1 MDGLFFETSRFE
13 LPARGPR
20 GLWPFSRLGT
30 RGTRRRLT
38 CWSHVHRGQVKGAVM
53 EGPCSVEKRL
63 LTGNL
68 KWLHWLVVIHHL
80 ILPVGLLT
88 SFKVPSRIGGISAPP
103 AGDSPASTRLSRGA
117 WRPWSLS
124 RKGMFPCPWSGFH
137 GPSPKSWDAGG
148 AGVPGAF
155 QWPVADRPTAAP
167 LPQWPVTSDH
177 HCPPPTAHHHPPV
190 PRDVALHHRLVF
202 NSTAPLPA
210 RSVLLLIPAYTTIPK
225 NSTALLL
232 LLLHHSPSLFATTP
246 LGSPR

>member
-13 LPARGPR
+13 LPSRGPR

-53 EGPCSVEKRL
+53 EGPCSVERRL

-103 AGDSPASTRLSRGA
+103 QETHQQALAFPVGLGGLGRFPEKACFLVPGRASMDHRQNPGMRAGRGCQV
-117 WRPWSLS
+117 P
-124 RKGMFPCPWSGFH
+124 FN
-137 GPSPKSWDAGG
+137 GPSPT
-148 AGVPGAF
+148 
-155 QWPVADRPTAAP
+155 DRQPP
-167 LPQWPVTSDH
+167 L
-177 HCPPPTAHHHPPV
+177 
-190 PRDVALHHRLVF
+190 
-202 NSTAPLPA
+202 
-210 RSVLLLIPAYTTIPK
+210 
-225 NSTALLL
+225 
-232 LLLHHSPSLFATTP
+232 SPS
-246 LGSPR
+246 GQ